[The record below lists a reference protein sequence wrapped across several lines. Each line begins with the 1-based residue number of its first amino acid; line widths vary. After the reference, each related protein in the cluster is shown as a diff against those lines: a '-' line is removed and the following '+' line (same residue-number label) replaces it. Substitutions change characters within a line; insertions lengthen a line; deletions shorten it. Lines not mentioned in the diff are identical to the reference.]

1 MEGLCTKILVTRRS
15 LRKMMLKRRQ
25 VEAGR
30 LAAGR
35 CRWTVLASGPLGFP
49 RREMT
54 ALWRSISLH
63 LLSCPGRAAVTMVQ
77 ATCTCRMAQSD
88 EAKRWWG
95 SLEMLRGKSAPLAR
109 WAFPFCHLFQGKP
122 TLCQARHG
130 VRWAQRE

>member
-54 ALWRSISLH
+54 ALWRSIGLH
-63 LLSCPGRAAVTMVQ
+63 LLSCPGRAAVTTVQ
-77 ATCTCRMAQSD
+77 ATCSGRMAQSD

-95 SLEMLRGKSAPLAR
+95 SLEMLRGKRA
-109 WAFPFCHLFQGKP
+109 WCHLWPGGPFLSAIYSKANL
-122 TLCQARHG
+122 LCARPDM
-130 VRWAQRE
+130 A